1 MPSSLELLEG
11 DLTITDKFGVI
22 CGTFTH
28 KNDTSSIIN
37 HIETVHESKY
47 NVTGSLD
54 DKDQWNLLHNSYK
67 ESSNSS
73 QEGKRSKKIM
83 SFASNSS
90 SK

>member
-1 MPSSLELLEG
+1 VPSSLELLEG

-54 DKDQWNLLHNSYK
+54 EKDQWDLLHNSSK

-73 QEGKRSKKIM
+73 
-83 SFASNSS
+83 
-90 SK
+90 